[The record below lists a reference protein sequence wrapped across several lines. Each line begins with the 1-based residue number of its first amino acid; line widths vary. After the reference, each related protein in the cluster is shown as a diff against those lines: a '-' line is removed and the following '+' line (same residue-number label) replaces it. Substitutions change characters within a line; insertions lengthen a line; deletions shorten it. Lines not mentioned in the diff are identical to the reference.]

1 MTRIPGR
8 SFLRGIALICSV
20 VIAPGDFLLYGQG
33 PPQTTAT
40 VVGTEQSRSASPQQL
55 DSLVAPIA
63 LYPDALLAQVLAAST
78 YPLEIV
84 TASRWVKENSQLKG
98 KALVEA
104 AARQDWD
111 PSVQALVA
119 FPAALELLDQ
129 NLGWTTAL
137 GNMFLAQQADVMAA
151 VQRMRVKAEQSGNLE
166 SNAQQ
171 QVQNTTVEG
180 QPTVVIQ
187 SADPQVMYVPSYD
200 PAAVYGVAPQY
211 PYPALEY
218 PAGPGI
224 GFGLGVAVGAMFN
237 GMGWGWGWGPM
248 WGMRPSIFVN
258 NNFFN
263 HNGYNYPNRG
273 NWGNA
278 YRGNG
283 NAGWQHNPR
292 YRGGVAYPNRDVA
305 NRYNGGRGGLRP
317 SQGSSNLGN
326 VRPPGGGYSAGRGGM
341 NRPGGGRPGQ
351 YPGYAGAN
359 RPGGGR
365 PGAGAIAG
373 QTPGVSPGNR
383 GGAYRGAGAGQ
394 ARPYGNRGAYG
405 ANRAGMGGNAFR
417 GGHVRGGGYR
427 GGAGM
432 RRGGGGYRGG
442 GGMRRGGG
450 GYRGGGYR
458 GGGRRR

>member
-8 SFLRGIALICSV
+8 SFSRGIALVCSA
-20 VIAPGDFLLYGQG
+20 VIAPGGFLIYGQG

-40 VVGTEQSRSASPQQL
+40 VVGREQAQPASPQQL

-84 TASRWVKENSQLKG
+84 TASRWMKENSQLKG

-104 AARQDWD
+104 AGKQNWD
-111 PSVQALVA
+111 PSVQALVV
-119 FPAALELLDQ
+119 FPSALELLDQ
-129 NLGWTTAL
+129 NLDWTTAL

-151 VQRMRVKAEQSGNLE
+151 VQRMRVKAQQSGNLE

-171 QVQNTTVEG
+171 QVQNTTVDG
-180 QPTVVIQ
+180 QSAVVIQ
-187 SADPQVMYVPSYD
+187 PVDPQTMYVPNYD
-200 PAAVYGVAPQY
+200 PAVVYGAAPEVA
-211 PYPALEY
+211 PYPAIAY
-218 PAGPGI
+218 PVQPPGAGI
-224 GFGLGVAVGAMFN
+224 GFGLGMAVGALFN
-237 GMGWGWGWGPM
+237 PMWGWGWGPM
-248 WGMRPSIFVN
+248 WGAGGGIFVN

-263 HNGYNYPNRG
+263 HNQGYFPNRG
-273 NWGNA
+273 NWGSE

-283 NAGWQHNPR
+283 NAGWRHNPR
-292 YRGGVAYPNRDVA
+292 YRGGVPYPNRDVA

-317 SQGSSNLGN
+317 SQGSSNIGN
-326 VRPPGGGYSAGRGGM
+326 VRPPGGGYVGGA

-351 YPGYAGAN
+351 YPGYSGAN

-365 PGAGAIAG
+365 PGAGAVAG
-373 QTPGVSPGNR
+373 QTPGSRGGAY
-383 GGAYRGAGAGQ
+383 GGAYRGAGAGR
-394 ARPYGNRGAYG
+394 APSYGNRM
-405 ANRAGMGGNAFR
+405 GMGGSAFR
-417 GGHVRGGGYR
+417 GGNVRGGGYR

-442 GGMRRGGG
+442 GGFRRGGG
-450 GYRGGGYR
+450 YRGGGGMRRGGGYR